1 MYISKLELF
10 GFKSFANKTVLT
22 FNKGINGVVGPN
34 GCGKTNIV
42 DAIRWVLGEQKSSTL
57 RSDKMENVIFNG
69 TKKRKPLGMS
79 EVSMTLVNDDGTLP
93 TDYSEV
99 TITRRIFRS
108 GESEYL
114 LNKNVCRLKDIT
126 NLFMDTGM
134 ATNAYSVIELKMVE
148 GILNDK
154 TGERRKMF
162 EEAAGVNKYKH
173 RRKLALK
180 RLQEVKSDLTRVND
194 IVSEVEKTVRSLE
207 RQAKKADKYNV
218 LQAELREKELEYAER
233 RFSVLYK
240 ETSELAT
247 QLENLRKERT
257 ETDASIREIETRLI
271 SIRNEAGEIERK
283 LRMKH
288 QEIGRI
294 NEKKHEANR
303 NISVAEERKIS
314 LERNIER
321 YEEEIEELQLQK
333 RENEEE
339 IETVK
344 RAIADLSNALS
355 AMQIEINEHSEI
367 IEEKRSLLEQ
377 AREKFAE
384 KENELRNI
392 EIKLNGKKNEIA
404 SLEKNIE
411 RRNKRIEQLNEKIS
425 AFTNNIAKTTGF
437 IEQLENEK
445 RVAEETLA
453 ETERE
458 LSEKKAEKENL
469 ERKIAELREREL
481 SEKSALEALKDK
493 IEFVQTLIDNL
504 EGVSKGSKIL
514 IENSEWSDKEK
525 TLFADVG
532 NADEEY
538 RFALEAALKNVLNN
552 LLIEDLPTLKSA
564 VEYLKN
570 NELGKAS
577 FFLLKNFG
585 ETKKT
590 FFGKLD
596 DYFREKKN
604 RKITGEN
611 GFAGRALDFIKTEPK
626 WKPYFEKILRNY
638 AIAKTLDDAI
648 NLVAKYPDFI
658 FVTPEG
664 DLVQADG
671 IVEAGSLPKLD
682 DSIFGR
688 KQLAENLRAEYEK
701 RKNALENL
709 RDEIVSFEEKA
720 AAIDLDSISERG
732 KRMVNEITNLEK
744 QISRM
749 EAEREK
755 LEEQVEDAR
764 DEIKTET
771 DELNALAEQS
781 ELHEEELAAIEK
793 EKFDLSVAIEEEK
806 ETLERLQKEYD
817 ELARAQNE
825 RFVKLERISGE
836 LRNERNNL
844 ETTENQIAKI
854 GATLERLKNSIEKSR
869 EEISAVE
876 ILIEESRTALE
887 EASDELNVLI
897 EERREIENEL
907 RAIKEKSAGLE
918 TALQSLRHKRTE
930 ASDKIHELD
939 MRESELNFEK
949 RGLVEHIKEEYS
961 VTLEFKEFDD
971 NDNFDF
977 DAAHQEVQRLKN
989 QIKNL
994 GPINLLAFSE
1004 YEEEK
1009 ERLDFLLTQRN
1020 DLIESEKDLIKT
1032 IEEINEKAQTQFM
1045 EIFEQIR
1052 ENFKI
1057 NFRTLFDPGDEADLV
1072 MEENDDPLEAKIEI
1086 IAKPKGKRPT
1096 TIDLLSQ
1103 GEKTLTATALLFAF
1117 YLVKPSPFCILDEVD
1132 APLDDANIDR
1142 FTRLLKKFVNRT
1154 QFIIVTHNKRTMEA
1168 ADAMYG
1174 VTMVEDGVSKLA
1186 AIKFDELEAA
1196 VQQ

>member
-1 MYISKLELF
+1 MYISKLEIF

-22 FNKGINGVVGPN
+22 FQKGINGVVGPN

-180 RLQEVKSDLTRVND
+180 RLQEVKGDLTRVND

-207 RQAKKADKYNV
+207 RQAKKADKYNA
-218 LQAELREKELEYAER
+218 LQAELREKELIYSER
-233 RFSVLYK
+233 RFSLLEFEIRKFK
-240 ETSELAT
+240 EKLEELKN
-247 QLENLRKERT
+247 ERNL
-257 ETDASIREIETRLI
+257 TDSSIREIEPELIALRNTIGEVERRLRI
-271 SIRNEAGEIERK
+271 K
-283 LRMKH
+283 Q
-288 QEIGRI
+288 QEIGRTQ
-294 NEKKHEANR
+294 EKKHEANR
-303 NISVAEERKIS
+303 NISVAQERKIS

-321 YEEEIEELQLQK
+321 YEEEIEELQLQ
-333 RENEEE
+333 RAESLEE
-339 IETVK
+339 IEEAK
-344 RAIADLSNALS
+344 KAIAELSDAINLLQ
-355 AMQIEINEHSEI
+355 MEINEQTEI
-367 IEEKRSLLEQ
+367 IEEKRNGLSELR
-377 AREKFAE
+377 ADFTE
-384 KENELRNI
+384 KENELHNA
-392 EIKLNGKKNEIA
+392 EIKLNDKRNEIA
-404 SLEKNIE
+404 SLEKTVAQRNE
-411 RRNKRIEQLNEKIS
+411 RVDLLNAKIS
-425 AFTNNIAKTTGF
+425 SLTDNIAKTIGF

-445 RVAEETLA
+445 ISAEETLA

-458 LSEKKAEKENL
+458 LSEKKAEKEKL
-469 ERKIAELREREL
+469 EKQAAELREKEM

-493 IEFVQTLIDNL
+493 IEFIQSLIDNL
-504 EGVSKGSKIL
+504 EGVSKGAKIL
-514 IENSEWSDKEK
+514 IENSEWTDKEK

-532 NADEEY
+532 NAKDEF

-552 LLIEDLPTLKSA
+552 LLVEDLATLNSA

-570 NELGKAS
+570 NNLGKAS
-577 FFLLKNFG
+577 FYLLKNLG
-585 ETKKT
+585 SAQKT

-604 RKITGEN
+604 KKIANEN
-611 GFAGRALDFIKTEPK
+611 GYAGRAIDFIETEEK
-626 WKPYFEKILRNY
+626 WRPYFEKILRNY
-638 AIAKTLDDAI
+638 AVAESLSAAI
-648 NLVAKYPDFI
+648 ELVKKYPDFI

-671 IVEAGSLPKLD
+671 IIEAGSLPKLD

-688 KQLAENLRAEYEK
+688 RKLVENLRAEYET
-701 RKNALENL
+701 RAAALEDL
-709 RDEIVSFEEKA
+709 RFEIAKTEEA
-720 AAIDLDSISERG
+720 ASSIDLDSVSERG
-732 KRMVNEITNLEK
+732 KRMVNEINNIEK

-755 LEEQVEDAR
+755 FEEQIEDAR
-764 DEIKTET
+764 AEIQKET
-771 DELNALAEQS
+771 DAVNLLQEQAEALAQ
-781 ELHEEELAAIEK
+781 ELERMEK
-793 EKFDLSVAIEEEK
+793 EKEELSLRIEEARDFLTEK
-806 ETLERLQKEYD
+806 QKEFD
-817 ELARAQNE
+817 ELMKAQNE
-825 RFVKLERISGE
+825 RLVRSERLSGT

-844 ETTENQIAKI
+844 ESAENQVKKI
-854 GATLERLKNSIEKSR
+854 DATLERLKNLIEKSR
-869 EEISAVE
+869 EEIAAVE
-876 ILIEESRTALE
+876 ILIDDSSRELE
-887 EASDELNVLI
+887 EANDELNVLR
-897 EERREIENEL
+897 EERIKIENEL
-907 RAIKEKSAGLE
+907 REIKEKSSE
-918 TALQSLRHKRTE
+918 FENTLQSLRHKRTSV
-930 ASDKIHELD
+930 SDKIHEIEMSLSKL
-939 MRESELNFEK
+939 EFE
-949 RGLVEHIKEEYS
+949 RNGLVEHIKEEYS
-961 VTLEFKEFDD
+961 VQLEYKEFED
-971 NDNFDF
+971 NEDYDF
-977 DAAHQEVQRLKN
+977 QSVHEEVMRLKN

-1020 DLIESEKDLIKT
+1020 DLLESEKDLIKT

-1142 FTRLLKKFVNRT
+1142 FTRLLKKFVERT

-1186 AIKFDELEAA
+1186 AIKFDELQLAE
-1196 VQQ
+1196 

>member
-22 FNKGINGVVGPN
+22 FQKGINGVVGPN

-207 RQAKKADKYNV
+207 RQAKKADKYNA
-218 LQAELREKELEYAER
+218 LQSELREKELDYAER
-233 RFSVLYK
+233 RFSVLEK
-240 ETSELAT
+240 ELKNLKDALS
-247 QLENLRKERT
+247 QLKGERA
-257 ETDASIREIETRLI
+257 ETDAAIREIETELI
-271 SIRNEAGEIERK
+271 SIRNLAGEIERK
-283 LRMKH
+283 LRIKH
-288 QEIGRI
+288 QEIGRA
-294 NEKKHEANR
+294 NEKKHEARR

-321 YEEEIEELQLQK
+321 YEEEIEELQLQ
-333 RENEEE
+333 RSENFEE
-339 IETVK
+339 IEIIK
-344 RAIADLSNALS
+344 RAISDLSDKINAL
-355 AMQIEINEHSEI
+355 QIEINENTEI
-367 IEEKRSLLEQ
+367 IEEKRSLLSE
-377 AREKFAE
+377 AREKFTE
-384 KENELRNI
+384 KENSLRNI
-392 EIKLNGKKNEIA
+392 EIKLSGKKNEINA
-404 SLEKNIE
+404 LEKNIE
-411 RRNKRIEQLNEKIS
+411 RRNKRINQLNEKIS
-425 AFTNNIAKTTGF
+425 ALTGNIAKTTGF

-445 RVAEETLA
+445 RAAEEALATNEKELA
-453 ETERE
+453 EAKA
-458 LSEKKAEKENL
+458 KKEALEKEA
-469 ERKIAELREREL
+469 AELREKEL
-481 SEKSALEALKDK
+481 AEKSSLEALKDK
-493 IEFVQTLIDNL
+493 IEFIQSLIDNL
-504 EGVSKGSKIL
+504 EGVSKGAKIL
-514 IENSEWSDKEK
+514 MENSEWTEKEK

-532 NADEEY
+532 NAEEKY

-552 LLIEDLPTLKSA
+552 LLVEDLTTLNSAVNFLKS
-564 VEYLKN
+564 

-577 FFLLKNFG
+577 FYLLKNLG
-585 ETKKT
+585 ETSKT
-590 FFGKLD
+590 IFGKID

-604 RKITGEN
+604 RKIETEN
-611 GFAGRALDFIKTEPK
+611 GYVGRAIDFIRTEEK
-626 WKPYFEKILRNY
+626 WRLYFEKILRNY
-638 AIAKTLDDAI
+638 AIAETLEDAI
-648 NLVAKYPDFI
+648 SLAGKYPDFV
-658 FVTPEG
+658 FVTQEG
-664 DLVQADG
+664 DLARADG
-671 IVEAGSLPKLD
+671 IIEAGSLPKLD

-688 KQLAENLRAEYEK
+688 KQLAENLRKEYEV
-701 RKNALENL
+701 RKAALEDL
-709 RDEIVSFEEKA
+709 RAEILTLEEKA
-720 AAIDLDSISERG
+720 AEIDLEAISERG
-732 KRMVNEITNLEK
+732 KRMVNEINNIEK

-755 LEEQVEDAR
+755 FEEQIEEAR
-764 DEIKTET
+764 KEIKSET
-771 DELNALAEQS
+771 DEANALSEQAEI
-781 ELHEEELAAIEK
+781 LGEELAEIEK
-793 EKFDLSVAIEEEK
+793 EKFSLSLEIEEERDA
-806 ETLERLQKEYD
+806 LEAKQKEYD
-817 ELARAQNE
+817 ELAREQNE
-825 RFVKLERISGE
+825 RLVKLERLSGE

-844 ETTENQIAKI
+844 ETTENQIKKI
-854 GATLERLKNSIEKSR
+854 DATLERLKNTIEKSR

-876 ILIEESRTALE
+876 ILLEESERELGEAEEELGVLISERKEIESELNEIKNRSSALE
-887 EASDELNVLI
+887 SQ
-897 EERREIENEL
+897 
-907 RAIKEKSAGLE
+907 
-918 TALQSLRHKRTE
+918 LQSLRHKRTE
-930 ASDKIHELD
+930 ISDKIHELD
-939 MRESELNFEK
+939 MRAGKLEYERN
-949 RGLVEHIKEEYS
+949 GLLEHIREEYS
-961 VTLEFKEFDD
+961 VTLEYKEFDD
-971 NDNFDF
+971 NEEFDF
-977 DAAHQEVQRLKN
+977 DGTHETITRLKN

-1009 ERLDFLLTQRN
+1009 ERLDFLLEQRN

-1032 IEEINEKAQTQFM
+1032 IDEINEKAQTQFM

-1142 FTRLLKKFVNRT
+1142 FTRLLKKFVERT

-1196 VQQ
+1196 TQ

>member
-207 RQAKKADKYNV
+207 RQAKKADKYNA
-218 LQAELREKELEYAER
+218 LQSELREKELDYAER
-233 RFSVLYK
+233 RFSLLYK
-240 ETSELAT
+240 ETAELT
-247 QLENLRKERT
+247 EKLQDLRRERSD
-257 ETDASIREIETRLI
+257 TDNFIRQIETELI
-271 SIRNEAGEIERK
+271 EIRNLVGEIERK
-283 LRMKH
+283 LRIKH
-288 QEIGRI
+288 QEIGRA
-294 NEKKHEANR
+294 NEKKHEAKR
-303 NISVAEERKIS
+303 NISVAEERKYS
-314 LERNIER
+314 LEKNIER
-321 YEEEIEELQLQK
+321 YQEEIEELELQK
-333 RENEEE
+333 EENVRE
-339 IETVK
+339 IEVIK
-344 RAIADLSNALS
+344 NAIAKLSDEISAL
-355 AMQIEINEHSEI
+355 QIEINEHAEI
-367 IEEKRSLLEQ
+367 IEEKRNALTE

-392 EIKLNGKKNEIA
+392 EIKLNGKQNEIA
-404 SLEKNIE
+404 SLQKNIE
-411 RRNKRIEQLNEKIS
+411 RRNERINQLNEKIS
-425 AFTNNIAKTTGF
+425 ALSDNIAKTTGF

-445 RVAEETLA
+445 LSAEKALA
-453 ETERE
+453 ETEEE
-458 LSEKKAEKENL
+458 LARNKTEKERL
-469 ERKIAELREREL
+469 ENRIAQLREREL

-504 EGVSKGSKIL
+504 EGVSKGAKIL
-514 IENSEWSDKEK
+514 IENNEWTDKEK

-532 NADEEY
+532 NADDEY

-552 LLIEDLPTLKSA
+552 LLIEDLPTLKNA
-564 VEYLKN
+564 VSYLKS

-577 FFLLKNFG
+577 FFLLKNLG

-590 FFGKLD
+590 IFGKLD
-596 DYFREKKN
+596 DYFREKRNK
-604 RKITGEN
+604 KISEEK
-611 GFAGRALDFIKTEPK
+611 GFAGRAFDFIETEAK
-626 WKPYFEKILRNY
+626 WRPYFEKILRNY
-638 AIAKTLDDAI
+638 AVAETLDDAI
-648 NLVAKYPDFI
+648 KLAEKYPDFI
-658 FVTPEG
+658 FVTREG
-664 DLVQADG
+664 DLVKADG
-671 IVEAGSLPKLD
+671 IIEAGSLPKLD

-688 KQLAENLRAEYEK
+688 KQLAESLRAEYQK
-701 RKNALENL
+701 RKDELENL
-709 RDEIVSFEEKA
+709 RDEILTLEEQA
-720 AAIDLDSISERG
+720 TSIDLDSISERG
-732 KRMVNEITNLEK
+732 KRMVNEINNLEK

-749 EAEREK
+749 ETEREK
-755 LEEQVEDAR
+755 FEEQIEEAR
-764 DEIKTET
+764 SEIKNET
-771 DELNALAEQS
+771 DEANAISEQAEIYA
-781 ELHEEELAAIEK
+781 EELKEIEK
-793 EKFDLSVAIEEEK
+793 EKFNLSVTIEEEK
-806 ETLERLQKEYD
+806 DALAEKQKEYD
-817 ELARAQNE
+817 ELAKAQNE
-825 RFVKLERISGE
+825 RLVKLERLSGE

-844 ETTENQIAKI
+844 ETTETQIEKI
-854 GATLERLKNSIEKSR
+854 SATFERLKNSIEKSR
-869 EEISAVE
+869 EEIASVE
-876 ILIEESRTALE
+876 MLIEENTALLDE
-887 EASDELNVLI
+887 IGDELGALI
-897 EERREIENEL
+897 QERREIENEL
-907 RAIKEKSAGLE
+907 NEIKSKSANLE
-918 TALQSLRHKRTE
+918 NSLQDLRHKRTKI
-930 ASDKIHELD
+930 SDEIHELD
-939 MRESELNFEK
+939 TRANKLAYEK
-949 RGLVEHIKEEYS
+949 DGLLEHIKEEYS
-961 VTLEFKEFDD
+961 VELQFKEFED
-971 NDNFDF
+971 NGEFDF
-977 DAAHQEVQRLKN
+977 GAAHEAVQRLKN

-1142 FTRLLKKFVNRT
+1142 FTRLLKKFVDRT

-1174 VTMVEDGVSKLA
+1174 VTMVEEGVSKLA
-1186 AIKFDELEAA
+1186 AIKFDELETA
-1196 VQQ
+1196 V